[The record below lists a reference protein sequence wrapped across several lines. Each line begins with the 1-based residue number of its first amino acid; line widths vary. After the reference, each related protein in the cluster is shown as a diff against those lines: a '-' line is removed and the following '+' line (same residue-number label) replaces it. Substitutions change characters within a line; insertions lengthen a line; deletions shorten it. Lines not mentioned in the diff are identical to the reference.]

1 MPNSTFSVLGGDLRQ
16 SYLAACLRNLGQEV
30 TVFAVSALPDSAP
43 CRPDPLSP
51 DSGPARTLREA
62 LAGARVVVCPVP
74 ISKDGIY
81 LAGTARE
88 ASPSGNGRPPADS
101 SQKIFFSGNGQAS
114 ADSSQVPGISLA
126 ALLEELTPG
135 QLLVGGALP
144 KAFREACH
152 RKQISTADL
161 LEEEAFLSA
170 NAALTAEG
178 LLGVLLSDTPF
189 SLTGRK
195 ILLLGYGR
203 CGQETARLLSAF
215 SAKLWVLERE
225 EAALARARAQG
236 HLAFP
241 FPETGAAKNRGPEAE
256 VSTSQKPEA
265 GASTDRNP
273 EAEPPMDFDLV
284 INTIPA
290 RVLSPSL
297 LSRLPVHCRIF
308 DIASAPFGFDLETA
322 RSLGLSCT
330 RCPGLPGQWSPQT
343 AGEIMGKTILERML
357 SHGF

>member
-43 CRPDPLSP
+43 CRPGPFSP
-51 DSGPARTLREA
+51 DAGPARTLREA

-88 ASPSGNGRPPADS
+88 ASPSGNG
-101 SQKIFFSGNGQAS
+101 QAS

-135 QLLVGGALP
+135 QFLVGGALP

-189 SLTGRK
+189 SLTGQK
-195 ILLLGYGR
+195 VLLLGYGR

-241 FPETGAAKNRGPEAE
+241 LPETGAAKNRGPETE

-273 EAEPPMDFDLV
+273 ETEPPMDFDLV

-308 DIASAPFGFDLETA
+308 DIASAPFGFDLGTA

>member
-81 LAGTARE
+81 LAGTAQE
-88 ASPSGNGRPPADS
+88 ASPPGNGR
-101 SQKIFFSGNGQAS
+101 AS

-152 RKQISTADL
+152 RFPVACRYLGRSPEEKITAEDLAVCLTSDFGQKKQVACEYRYLVNQAEELDEETREALCHL
-161 LEEEAFLSA
+161 LEK
-170 NAALTAEG
+170 G
-178 LLGVLLSDTPF
+178 KD
-189 SLTGRK
+189 
-195 ILLLGYGR
+195 Y
-203 CGQETARLLSAF
+203 
-215 SAKLWVLERE
+215 
-225 EAALARARAQG
+225 
-236 HLAFP
+236 
-241 FPETGAAKNRGPEAE
+241 GAAVSFFQKRWYNDSTIQKTE
-256 VSTSQKPEA
+256 VNEEK
-265 GASTDRNP
+265 
-273 EAEPPMDFDLV
+273 
-284 INTIPA
+284 
-290 RVLSPSL
+290 
-297 LSRLPVHCRIF
+297 
-308 DIASAPFGFDLETA
+308 
-322 RSLGLSCT
+322 
-330 RCPGLPGQWSPQT
+330 RC
-343 AGEIMGKTILERML
+343 
-357 SHGF
+357 